1 MPNDLTAQVNTRL
14 VYKTTVF
21 GDFSRDIIMNV
32 TREENEWRIQWED
45 GLILPELH
53 GGNWLTSE
61 YASSGRGDIYDRNG
75 APIAAQVDAM
85 AIGLKPA
92 ELLKPQEGNL
102 LVALTKLTGRT
113 SDSILKQLNKNR
125 DAAYV
130 PISEVTAQAAQQMS
144 EELGLLRGLVMTP
157 FRGRFYFEEGIA
169 PQTVGYLLKIS
180 PEQLEE
186 YRRKGYSGEEKVGA
200 SGLESWAESQL
211 AGIRGG
217 SVYVLD
223 PKGNILTRLANSDS
237 KPPEYMYT
245 TLDKDLQV
253 QAQRSMEGYRGA
265 IVVMERDTGNILA
278 MVSAPGYDANLFETS
293 NYNSNILLNEA
304 LNDPDRRL
312 INRAVQSAY
321 PMGSVFKIVTMVAAL
336 DSGYYRSNTVYDCG
350 YRFTELPGTTLYDWT
365 YTYQKSPSGKIDL
378 IAGLVRSCNPYF
390 WHIGLDLF
398 QKGDANDLVTHAE
411 GFGLGKLTGIKELE
425 EVAGQVLEPRNEG
438 DAVQLAIGQ
447 GSMLATPLQVAV
459 MISAIGNGGALYRP
473 QIVTKFTSPDGAVLY
488 SSTPEVVS
496 RLTEN
501 PKIMDVIRNAMR
513 KVVTD
518 EHGTAQ
524 TALAGLEIPIY
535 GKTGTASTA
544 EEEPHS
550 WFAGYTD
557 AAKETKKPDITVVV
571 IAENAGE
578 GSMVAAPIF
587 RRIIEIYYSGRPSK
601 LFPWESSL
609 YTWREVEP
617 TAVPTGQNSESPVVP
632 TKSAAT
638 P

>member
-1 MPNDLTAQVNTRL
+1 MGLKLADPKLYIKHKVTKAALVLCAIVLLVTSCTPSSFATQGLGTMSPTRNPSANSTSAQTAAIKFIKAWQSEDYDLMYDLITQVSRDAITREDFEKKYRETAQNLGYEKIEGSVLSVMPNDLTAQVNTRL

-350 YRFTELPGTTLYDWT
+350 YRLQNYLE
-365 YTYQKSPSGKIDL
+365 QH
-378 IAGLVRSCNPYF
+378 CM
-390 WHIGLDLF
+390 
-398 QKGDANDLVTHAE
+398 
-411 GFGLGKLTGIKELE
+411 TGRTRIKE
-425 EVAGQVLEPRNEG
+425 
-438 DAVQLAIGQ
+438 
-447 GSMLATPLQVAV
+447 
-459 MISAIGNGGALYRP
+459 
-473 QIVTKFTSPDGAVLY
+473 
-488 SSTPEVVS
+488 
-496 RLTEN
+496 
-501 PKIMDVIRNAMR
+501 
-513 KVVTD
+513 
-518 EHGTAQ
+518 
-524 TALAGLEIPIY
+524 
-535 GKTGTASTA
+535 
-544 EEEPHS
+544 
-550 WFAGYTD
+550 
-557 AAKETKKPDITVVV
+557 
-571 IAENAGE
+571 
-578 GSMVAAPIF
+578 
-587 RRIIEIYYSGRPSK
+587 SK
-601 LFPWESSL
+601 
-609 YTWREVEP
+609 R
-617 TAVPTGQNSESPVVP
+617 
-632 TKSAAT
+632 
-638 P
+638 